1 MLEVWLIVIVIAVI
15 IEIVTQVQLVTIW
28 AAIGG
33 IASLICDICG
43 VDNNIQIIVFVSV
56 TFVTLALTRPFVRKL
71 TKHIKNT
78 PTNADMNIGKTG
90 LVTKIVDKS
99 TGVFRVT
106 VAGADWSAVTDGSPM
121 PDVGSSVKVERIE
134 GVKLIVSV
142 I

>member
-1 MLEVWLIVIVIAVI
+1 MLEVWLIVIVVAVI
-15 IEIVTQVQLVTIW
+15 IEIATQVQLVTIW

-33 IASLICDICG
+33 IAALICDIFG
-43 VDNNIQIIVFVSV
+43 VEQNIQIIVFFAV
-56 TFVTLALTRPFVRKL
+56 TFATLALTRPFARKL
-71 TKHIKNT
+71 TKNIRNT
-78 PTNADMNIGKTG
+78 PTNADMNIGRTG

-106 VAGADWSAVTDGSPM
+106 VAGADWSAMTDGSPM
-121 PDVGSSVKVERIE
+121 PDVGASVKVERIE